1 MTHRLIKARACGAR
15 LDSLRAGDDLRGAE
29 AGFTLLE
36 MLIST
41 ALIIVVTGGIFQL
54 LNPSYGTF
62 QAQPEVSDMQQRMRV
77 AADTLQKDLVMAGAG
92 TYSGAMVGSLDN
104 YFAPILPH
112 KVGTV
117 NPDAPGS
124 FNANPLCPN
133 TCADAVTIMYV
144 PATMAQTSL
153 RTGMPTPS
161 AELKVNQQPGCPVD
175 NQHAALCGF
184 RQGMRVLIFDPTGA
198 YDIFTVTQVQDE
210 AMMLQHRDDKF
221 TTAYDVGA
229 WITAVESHTYYL
241 NQNVATNTYEL
252 RHYDG
257 WQTDLPVVD
266 NVVDFR
272 VEFLGDPTP
281 PQVVLDSSGN
291 RWTTYGPKP
300 PPIGTDLANDPWGA
314 GENCVFY
321 VDPGTGLQ
329 TARPPLAALGAPG
342 SGPVVMNA
350 GMLTDGPWCPSE
362 LSSKGDPMPNRYDAD
377 LLRIRSVRVTLRVQ
391 VANDLLRGPAGT
403 LFRVGGRSTG
413 GERFV
418 PDQEIRFDVS
428 PRNMNLGR

>member
-1 MTHRLIKARACGAR
+1 MTLRLAPGHASGTRRRSLGADA
-15 LDSLRAGDDLRGAE
+15 DSE

-36 MLIST
+36 MLIAT
-41 ALIIVVTGGIFQL
+41 ALIVVITGGVFQL

-62 QAQPEVSDMQQRMRV
+62 QAQPEVSDMQQRLRV
-77 AADTLQKDLVMAGAG
+77 AADTLQKDFVMAGAG

-104 YFAPILPH
+104 FFAPVLPH
-112 KVGTV
+112 KVGTI
-117 NPDAPGS
+117 NPDAPGT
-124 FNANPLCPN
+124 FNANPLCPD
-133 TCADAVTIMYV
+133 TCAQAVTIMYV

-153 RTGMPTPS
+153 RTDMPTPS
-161 AELKVNQQPGCPVD
+161 AELKVNQQAGCPIDD
-175 NQHAALCGF
+175 NHAALCGF
-184 RQGMRVLIFDPTGA
+184 EQGMRVLIFDPTGA

-210 AMMLQHRDDKF
+210 SIMLQHRDDKF

-229 WITAVESHTYYL
+229 WITAIESHTYYL

-257 WQTDLPVVD
+257 YKTDLPVVD

-272 VEFLGDPTP
+272 VEFFGDPSP
-281 PQVVLDSSGN
+281 PQLTIDQSGN
-291 RWTTYGPKP
+291 TWTTYGPKP
-300 PPIGTDLANDPWGA
+300 PPIGTAYTKSVWGA

-321 VDPGTGLQ
+321 VDPNTGRQ
-329 TARPPLAALGAPG
+329 TTRPQIQTLGPTGSAP
-342 SGPVVMNA
+342 VLMDA

-362 LSSKGDPMPNRYDAD
+362 KSIKGDDMPNRYDAD
-377 LLRIRSVRVTLRVQ
+377 LLRLRQVRLTLRVQ
-391 VANDLLRGPAGT
+391 VANALLRGPAGP